1 MPFGIWDR
9 ASSHQNNGTGATL
22 NGTALLIDEG
32 RVSVDAGTAVEAHL
46 LKRVIYKGEETI
58 LVPQPSDDPNDPLL
72 WPRWQKEAAFWTIFF
87 NAIIFAIL
95 PGPIIAPA
103 TFLLAGIFDVPLT
116 SIAQL
121 SGYQLLVVGAFGP
134 FVSVLAQKYG
144 KRPQFLFAAIAATI
158 GTAICVAGAERLN
171 YQTLLAGRIIQGFG
185 VTAWESLA
193 VAAVG
198 DLFYLHERGLRT
210 SILVVALAG
219 TASIVAIISGA
230 LCEGVG
236 WANLFVALLPIDVV
250 CLFLT
255 IFMLPETQFVRT
267 AVTPESAAAVA
278 AEKPAEGHIERI
290 ESAAQTTPKTYWQR
304 LRPISEKP
312 FTNDNVF
319 RLLLAAVAHLA
330 NPAVW
335 WILLVSGVLVC
346 FFVVTAYILS
356 QIFSVP
362 PYNLGVAANGF
373 FYVGPFIGGL
383 LAVSIGPLCDWT
395 ARALARRNR
404 GVFES
409 EFRIPVNVLGLL
421 CCSLGW
427 FLFAWRVDHPVP
439 TGYFFSSFC
448 FGLACFGVSVP
459 STSAGLYILDSFPR
473 QATAIFVLQ
482 MMLKNFIFYG
492 FSMFINTW
500 AAEDGAGAVFRTFG
514 IVTAALMATCIPMY
528 IFGKVNRRFMH
539 GVYGKL
545 KIFKAMD

>member
-1 MPFGIWDR
+1 MPFGIWDPKS
-9 ASSHQNNGTGATL
+9 AQGDGNAATSL

-32 RVSVDAGTAVEAHL
+32 RVDVDAATDTHL
-46 LKRVIYKGEETI
+46 LKRVVYRGTETI
-58 LVPQPSDDPNDPLL
+58 LIPQPSDDPNDPLL

-144 KRPQFLFAAIAATI
+144 KRPQFLFAAVSATV
-158 GTAICVAGAERLN
+158 GTAICVAGSQQLN
-171 YQTLLAGRIIQGFG
+171 YHTLLAGRIIQGFG

-230 LCEGVG
+230 MCEGVG
-236 WANLFVALLPIDVV
+236 WTNLFVALLPIDIV
-250 CLFLT
+250 CLVTT
-255 IFMLPETQFVRT
+255 IFLLPETQFVRKTST
-267 AVTPESAAAVA
+267 ASDVSTGTPV
-278 AEKPAEGHIERI
+278 AEKDEPAVNHTEY
-290 ESAAQTTPKTYWQR
+290 TPKTFTQR
-304 LRPISEKP
+304 LRIFPDRP
-312 FTNDNVF
+312 FTDESVV

-335 WILLVSGVLVC
+335 WILLVSGVLVA

-373 FYVGPFIGGL
+373 FYVGPLIGGL
-383 LAVSIGPLCDWT
+383 LAVSAGPLCDWT
-395 ARALARRNR
+395 ARAFARRHQ
-404 GVFES
+404 GVFEA
-409 EFRIPVNVLGLL
+409 EFRLPVNVLGLL
-421 CCSLGW
+421 CCGLGW
-427 FLFAWRVDHPVP
+427 FLFSWRVDHPVAN
-439 TGYFFSSFC
+439 GYFFSSFC
-448 FGLACFGVSVP
+448 FGLACFGISVP
-459 STSAGLYILDSFPR
+459 STAAGLYILDSFPR
-473 QATAIFVLQ
+473 QATSIFVLQ
-482 MMLKNFIFYG
+482 MMLKNFLFYG

-500 AAEDGAGAVFRTFG
+500 AAESGGGAVFRTFG
-514 IVTAALMATCIPMY
+514 IASMALLATCIPMY
-528 IFGKVNRRFMH
+528 ILGKVNRRFMH
-539 GVYGKL
+539 GVYRKYS
-545 KIFKAMD
+545 IFRSMD